1 MDFGNLGKK
10 EVFRLLKSS
19 EIGLSE
25 KETQARLKEVGLNE
39 LKEKKENKALKIL
52 FEQIKNIVVY
62 ILFAA
67 VLISLYFKEYLDAG
81 AILIILILNIV
92 LGFIQDYKAEKAIES
107 LKKITVTNV
116 KVLRNNKKQVI
127 DSKFLVPGDII
138 FLESGDKVPA
148 DSFLFETN
156 EFKVDESVLTGES
169 VPVKKEVDNKKDRRN
184 LVFSGTNAV
193 YGNCKAVVLKTG
205 MATEIGKIADLIQTV
220 KAKETPLQR
229 KLGKLGL
236 NLGLITIAISVII
249 FISGLLR
256 HQALSEILLV
266 SVSLAVAAIPEGL
279 PAVVTISLALGV
291 QRMVKNNVLVRKL
304 SSAET
309 LGAVTIIASD
319 KTGTITCNQ
328 MTVKKIYANNSIID
342 VTGEGYSLVGNF
354 LINKLKFNPN
364 KISRLIQSAVLCNN
378 AQLTDKNHFGDPT
391 EISLLV
397 LAKKAKLNFTSK
409 RIKEMPFSSEN
420 KYMGTVNQEKNK
432 KTLFLKGAPEVILK
446 RCSKILI
453 NNKIIKLTDKKKKE
467 ILRTNENFA
476 NNALRVLGFCYNDKL
491 SEKNSVFLGL
501 IGMIDPPRKEV
512 HDSVELCK
520 KAGIRVVMITG
531 DHKLTAQAIARQ
543 IGLKDRA
550 ITGEE
555 LDKLSPQKLKK
566 LAKEIDIYARVN
578 PIHKVK
584 ILEALENNSIIAMTG
599 DGVNDAPALKRA
611 DIGVSV
617 GDSSDVAKEAS
628 NLVLLDNSFA
638 SIVKAVKEGRG
649 IYNNIKKFVNY
660 LLSSNLG
667 EVFTLFFAM
676 LIGFSDNLG
685 NFIIPLLP
693 LQILWINLVTDGLPA
708 LALGIDPISSD
719 VMHKKPRNPKEN
731 IISKNMVFNILFT
744 GLVFAITTLI
754 LFKLNLDNPI
764 KAQTIAFSTL
774 VVLELFRVNIIRKQY
789 NTKLFTNKYL
799 IFAIISSFL
808 LQLLTIYTPLNKI
821 FGTTLLSLTDWFFI
835 ILISLFATIICR
847 IFYLISVKITKQTD

>member
-1 MDFGNLGKK
+1 MDFCNLGKK
-10 EVFRLLKSS
+10 EVFKFLKSS
-19 EIGLSE
+19 DSGLTE
-25 KETQARLKEVGLNE
+25 KESQNRLKVNGLNE

-52 FEQIKNIVVY
+52 LEQIKNIVVY

-67 VLISLYFKEYLDAG
+67 VLISLYFEEYLDAS
-81 AILIILILNIV
+81 AILVILILNVI

-107 LKKITVTNV
+107 LKRITVTNV

-148 DSFLFETN
+148 DSFLLETN

-169 VPVKKEVDNKKDRRN
+169 VPVKKEVDNKKDKKN
-184 LVFSGTNAV
+184 LIFSGSNVV
-193 YGNCKAVVLKTG
+193 YGNCKALVIKTG
-205 MATEIGKIADLIQTV
+205 MSTDIGKIADLIQSEET
-220 KAKETPLQR
+220 KETPLQQ

-236 NLGLITIAISVII
+236 NLGFITIVISVII

-256 HQALSEILLV
+256 QQELSEILLV

-309 LGAVTIIASD
+309 LGSVTVIASD

-328 MTVKKIYANNSIID
+328 MTVKKIYDGKNFID
-342 VTGEGYSLVGNF
+342 VSGEGYDLSGNLLVN
-354 LINKLKFNPN
+354 NSKFNSN
-364 KISRLIQSAVLCNN
+364 KISKLIQCASLCNN
-378 AQLTDKNHFGDPT
+378 AALTDKNHFGDPT

-397 LAKKAKLNFTSK
+397 LAKKAKLNFTNK
-409 RIKEMPFSSEN
+409 RIKEIPFSSEN
-420 KYMGTVNQEKNK
+420 KYMGVVNEEKNK
-432 KTLFLKGAPEVILK
+432 KLLFLKGAPEVILK
-446 RCSKILI
+446 KCTKILI
-453 NNKIIKLTDKKKKE
+453 NNKITKLTDKKKKE
-467 ILRTNENFA
+467 ILKANENFA
-476 NNALRVLGFCYNDKL
+476 DNALRVLGFCYNDKL
-491 SEKNSVFLGL
+491 NEKSSIFLGL

-512 HDSVELCK
+512 HDAVQLCK

-531 DHKLTAQAIARQ
+531 DHKLTAQAVARQ
-543 IGLKDRA
+543 IGLETDVL
-550 ITGEE
+550 TGEE
-555 LDKLSPQKLKK
+555 LEKLSPEKLKK

-584 ILEALENNSIIAMTG
+584 ILEALGSNNIIAMTG

-617 GDSSDVAKEAS
+617 GDSTDVAKEAS
-628 NLVLLDNSFA
+628 NIVLLDNSFA

-676 LIGFSDNLG
+676 LIGFKDTLG

-708 LALGIDPISSD
+708 LALGIDPINND
-719 VMHKKPRNPKEN
+719 VMHRKPRNPKEN
-731 IISKNMVFNILFT
+731 IISRNMIINIFFT
-744 GLVFAITTLI
+744 GLIFALTTLI
-754 LFKLNLDNPI
+754 LFNMSLDNPI

-774 VVLELFRVNIIRKQY
+774 VILELFRVNIIRKQY
-789 NTKLFTNKYL
+789 NNKLFENKYL
-799 IFAIISSFL
+799 ILAVVSSFL
-808 LQLLTIYTPLNKI
+808 LQLMVIYTPLNKI
-821 FGTTLLSLTDWFFI
+821 FGTIALSLTDWIFI
-835 ILISLFATIICR
+835 ILVSLFATILCR
-847 IFYLISVKITKQTD
+847 IFYLISIKITKQTD